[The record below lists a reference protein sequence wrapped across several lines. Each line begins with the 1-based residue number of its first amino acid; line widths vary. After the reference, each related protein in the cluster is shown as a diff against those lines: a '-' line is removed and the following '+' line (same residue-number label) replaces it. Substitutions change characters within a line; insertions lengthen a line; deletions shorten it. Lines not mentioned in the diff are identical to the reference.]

1 MTNYFLQFHR
11 ALETIAIANLRFVIV
26 MQRVFW
32 GK

>member
-1 MTNYFLQFHR
+1 MTNHFLQFHR

>member
-1 MTNYFLQFHR
+1 MTNYFLQLHR

-26 MQRVFW
+26 MQRVLW